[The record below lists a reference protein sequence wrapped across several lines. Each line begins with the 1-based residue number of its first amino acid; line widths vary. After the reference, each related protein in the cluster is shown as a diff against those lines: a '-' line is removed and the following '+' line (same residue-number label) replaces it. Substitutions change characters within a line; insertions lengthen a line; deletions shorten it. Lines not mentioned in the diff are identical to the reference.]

1 MKAIFGQKPY
11 FEQYLC
17 YIYHP
22 IANSIVYFRSVRFLT
37 MSTIVYFFSFEV
49 DSAALTISA
58 NLEKSG
64 TGLPFILAIFA
75 ITPCAFSI
83 LPLDTSH
90 L

>member
-1 MKAIFGQKPY
+1 
-11 FEQYLC
+11 
-17 YIYHP
+17 
-22 IANSIVYFRSVRFLT
+22 